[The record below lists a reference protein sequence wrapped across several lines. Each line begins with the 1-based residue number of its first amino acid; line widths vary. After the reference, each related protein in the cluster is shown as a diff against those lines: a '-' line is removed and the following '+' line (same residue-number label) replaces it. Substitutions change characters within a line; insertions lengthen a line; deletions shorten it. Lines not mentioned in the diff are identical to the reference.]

1 MKSDLMIVPS
11 VIKMGT
17 CNYYL
22 NLIIIQIY
30 ISNEI
35 HEFCNFYVILIRIK
49 FTTLHIE
56 DK

>member
-1 MKSDLMIVPS
+1 MIVPP

-22 NLIIIQIY
+22 NLINIQIY

-49 FTTLHIE
+49 FTTQHIE
-56 DK
+56 DKQIPL

>member
-1 MKSDLMIVPS
+1 MKSYLMIVPS
-11 VIKMGT
+11 VI
-17 CNYYL
+17 NNN

-56 DK
+56 DKQIPL